1 MAGVWMVPK
10 PGPASPHS
18 SPGEQE
24 LFLPSLRSLPMF
36 LNKSSQHNVKG
47 NIRGRLER
55 RIMLLASVGWLWGG
69 TQMSLRIL
77 LEAVLMVAFPPLCS
91 PCLFG
96 IYCFTSPVPV
106 CRAILGQ
113 QEAVY
118 FPTWISFFGLLGL
131 CLQSRRLK
139 SSRDLGCAHIGV
151 PHKVL
156 SAIEGESHFLK
167 DPACMWVSNETWRN
181 QFVETGSQ
189 ARQGTGS

>member
-1 MAGVWMVPK
+1 MWK
-10 PGPASPHS
+10 EIF
-18 SPGEQE
+18 GEG
-24 LFLPSLRSLPMF
+24 L
-36 LNKSSQHNVKG
+36 KG
-47 NIRGRLER
+47 GLCF
-55 RIMLLASVGWLWGG
+55 WPLWGG
-69 TQMSLRIL
+69 SEEVLRWAWGFCWKQCWWL
-77 LEAVLMVAFPPLCS
+77 HFRLSCS

-106 CRAILGQ
+106 RRAILGQ